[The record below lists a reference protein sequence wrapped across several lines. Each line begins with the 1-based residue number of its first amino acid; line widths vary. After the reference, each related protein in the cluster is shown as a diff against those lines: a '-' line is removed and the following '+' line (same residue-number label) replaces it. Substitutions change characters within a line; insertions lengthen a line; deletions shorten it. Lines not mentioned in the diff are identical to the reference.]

1 MHKPIR
7 FYLNLFFI
15 LLLAFNVHSQ
25 SAAFK
30 ITGKIVDEKNI
41 PLEFVNVYINSTSI
55 FTQTDSLGRF
65 TLLLPGSKID
75 FELVISMVG
84 FNTQK
89 QKFTKY
95 NIPKFLSIKL
105 IGNQLGELVITAKQD
120 KYWWKK
126 WKIFRS
132 GLLGENQFSRECT
145 IENRDNIQLKMDP
158 TNKMVLANSRE
169 TFVVRNKALGY
180 KIHVDLYEFSSDE
193 VKTNYSASK
202 YFEDD
207 LSDDE
212 KERATQLKRRL
223 KAFHS
228 TSNWFLHSLA
238 NGNMLRE
245 KFEVFKIKSMVDVHL
260 GKTTVERE
268 VLEGR
273 LIKTTDSTIYKYDSL
288 SKRHLIYSDLPLL
301 VFNKNVLNYFR
312 NPFIDYTYAFSK
324 IDLPNQYAIFSN
336 NGFISVPN
344 GIIFHYHWG
353 NEGLSSALPENYEVP
368 SETPTEAVSPMI
380 ELVFENKGIDST
392 AAVTQNNE
400 IQNIGFVKN
409 QAAKDANDDYFMKP
423 DVVFR
428 PTELEKNADIYTLLR
443 RVPGLRVGYDP
454 ETGEN
459 SISIAG
465 MSTNVAFNQNEDN
478 TPSLLINKMIY
489 YGKAEVINALD
500 YVETNNI
507 VEIGLVK
514 YGSNS
519 MLGSRGG
526 NGTIIIKLLK

>member
-1 MHKPIR
+1 
-7 FYLNLFFI
+7 
-15 LLLAFNVHSQ
+15 
-25 SAAFK
+25 
-30 ITGKIVDEKNI
+30 
-41 PLEFVNVYINSTSI
+41 VYINSTSI

-65 TLLLPGSKID
+65 TLVLPSSKID
-75 FELVISMVG
+75 FELVVSMVG

-95 NIPKFLSIKL
+95 NVPKFLSIKL
-105 IGNQLGELVITAKQD
+105 IGNLLGELVITAKQD

-238 NGNMLRE
+238 NGNMLGE

-301 VFNKNVLNYFR
+301 VFNKNVLNYWWQ
-312 NPFIDYTYAFSK
+312 SW
-324 IDLPNQYAIFSN
+324 S
-336 NGFISVPN
+336 
-344 GIIFHYHWG
+344 GIT
-353 NEGLSSALPENYEVP
+353 SS
-368 SETPTEAVSPMI
+368 
-380 ELVFENKGIDST
+380 
-392 AAVTQNNE
+392 
-400 IQNIGFVKN
+400 
-409 QAAKDANDDYFMKP
+409 
-423 DVVFR
+423 
-428 PTELEKNADIYTLLR
+428 
-443 RVPGLRVGYDP
+443 
-454 ETGEN
+454 
-459 SISIAG
+459 
-465 MSTNVAFNQNEDN
+465 
-478 TPSLLINKMIY
+478 
-489 YGKAEVINALD
+489 
-500 YVETNNI
+500 
-507 VEIGLVK
+507 
-514 YGSNS
+514 
-519 MLGSRGG
+519 
-526 NGTIIIKLLK
+526 

>member
-1 MHKPIR
+1 MNKFII
-7 FYLNLFFI
+7 FYLHLFFT
-15 LLLAFNVHSQ
+15 LLLAFQVHGQ
-25 SAAFK
+25 SSAFK
-30 ITGKIVDEKNI
+30 ITGKIVDEKNT

-65 TLLLPGSKID
+65 TLSLPGSKID
-75 FELVISMVG
+75 FELVVSMVG

-105 IGNQLGELVITAKQD
+105 IGNQLGEVVIKAKQD

-126 WKIFRS
+126 WQIFRN

-145 IENRDNIQLKMDP
+145 IENKDNVQLKMDP
-158 TNKMVLANSRE
+158 TNKLVLANSRE
-169 TFVVRNKALGY
+169 TFIVRNKALGY
-180 KIHVDLYEFSSDE
+180 KIHVDLYEFSSDG

-207 LSDDE
+207 LSNDE
-212 KERATQLKRRL
+212 KERAMQLKRRL

-228 TSNWFLHSLA
+228 TSNWFLQSLA
-238 NGNMLRE
+238 NGNMLGE
-245 KFEVFKIKSMVDVHL
+245 KFEVFKIKSMVDIYL
-260 GKTTVERE
+260 GKTTVEKE

-273 LIKTTDSTIYKYDSL
+273 LIKTTDSTIYQYDSL

-312 NPFIDYTYAFSK
+312 NPFTDYTYAFSK
-324 IDLPNQYAIFSN
+324 IDLPNHFAVFNN
-336 NGFISVPN
+336 NGFISIPN
-344 GIIFHYHWG
+344 GITFHFHWG

-368 SETPTEAVSPMI
+368 SETPVEAVVPLI
-380 ELVFENKGIDST
+380 ELVFENRKSDST
-392 AAVTQNNE
+392 AINRQYTEN
-400 IQNIGFVKN
+400 QNIGFVN
-409 QAAKDANDDYFMKP
+409 NTTSKDANDDYFIKP
-423 DVVFR
+423 DVLFR

-443 RVPGLRVGYDP
+443 RVPGLRVGYNP
-454 ETGEN
+454 ETGQY

-465 MSTNVAFNQNEDN
+465 MSTNGDN
-478 TPSLLINKMIY
+478 TPSLLLNQKLY
-489 YGKAEVINALD
+489 FGKADVLNALEFI
-500 YVETNNI
+500 ETNNI
-507 VEIGLVK
+507 TEIGLVK

-526 NGTIIIKLLK
+526 NGTIIIKLKN